1 MDEQGETR
9 RSFFFEIL
17 LLPAFSDG
25 KMRRVFHVL
34 FSVVCSIHGRL
45 EIMCFI
51 VFFHGYF
58 VRTVWLYTFA
68 LLFPFR
74 VRLSTMPR
82 LINCNFLLDCWLTF
96 FTMISF
102 NFFCTIIFHINYPT
116 QHAAELERME
126 SSSNQMHDFSIHNC
140 PF

>member
-1 MDEQGETR
+1 MNKAKLVALFFRNSSSACLFGWQNAESLPC
-9 RSFFFEIL
+9 SFFCC
-17 LLPAFSDG
+17 
-25 KMRRVFHVL
+25 VFYTRQIGNYV
-34 FSVVCSIHGRL
+34 
-45 EIMCFI
+45 CFI

-102 NFFCTIIFHINYPT
+102 NFFCTIIFHINYST